1 MKIFYQQ
8 VLAFFTVILTL
19 LVILGFSFF
28 HLMKEN
34 VYRNT
39 WFQLENYAHSL
50 KSSGTLR
57 LLEVDD
63 SRESLIVN
71 QTKLESF
78 DELLQGQGVHMTI
91 YTKRDEIIYPNNAFK
106 ASISKKEWKKLK
118 QGKIIYR
125 KFDIAGRRVKKKM
138 VKPTTNLDVS
148 LPEPPKKLDSAYSTE
163 RQQLTDIFVPCFNSR
178 KELVAVISLGSIA
191 SNIKE
196 AVTAVEVNL
205 LYALLISAAL
215 GLIVSFILAHYMTKK
230 IRRLQSATKQIA
242 DGNFDVAIKNRG
254 KDELDELAHDFNR
267 MASSLAASNKEIERQ
282 EELRLRFM
290 ADAAHEMRTPL
301 TTINGILEGLAYD
314 VIPEE
319 SKEKSIT
326 LMQNETKRLI
336 RLVNENLD
344 YEKIRSGVIV
354 LNQTELNASEII
366 KNIAK
371 QLEAKAQENNDCFEL
386 ALPDELPIYADY
398 DRLVQIVF
406 NITQNAIQFTQNGT
420 IGFSGERGYRE
431 TVIRIYD
438 TGIGMTSEQ
447 VQNIWERYYKADP
460 SRTNKKYGES
470 GLGLSIV
477 KQLVDLHQA
486 QIEVQSQVGKG
497 TTFTMTFPDKQA

>member
-1 MKIFYQQ
+1 
-8 VLAFFTVILTL
+8 
-19 LVILGFSFF
+19 
-28 HLMKEN
+28 
-34 VYRNT
+34 
-39 WFQLENYAHSL
+39 
-50 KSSGTLR
+50 
-57 LLEVDD
+57 
-63 SRESLIVN
+63 
-71 QTKLESF
+71 
-78 DELLQGQGVHMTI
+78 
-91 YTKRDEIIYPNNAFK
+91 
-106 ASISKKEWKKLK
+106 
-118 QGKIIYR
+118 
-125 KFDIAGRRVKKKM
+125 
-138 VKPTTNLDVS
+138 
-148 LPEPPKKLDSAYSTE
+148 
-163 RQQLTDIFVPCFNSR
+163 
-178 KELVAVISLGSIA
+178 
-191 SNIKE
+191 
-196 AVTAVEVNL
+196 
-205 LYALLISAAL
+205 
-215 GLIVSFILAHYMTKK
+215 
-230 IRRLQSATKQIA
+230 
-242 DGNFDVAIKNRG
+242 
-254 KDELDELAHDFNR
+254 
-267 MASSLAASNKEIERQ
+267 
-282 EELRLRFM
+282 
-290 ADAAHEMRTPL
+290 
-301 TTINGILEGLAYD
+301 
-314 VIPEE
+314 
-319 SKEKSIT
+319 
-326 LMQNETKRLI
+326 MQNETKRLI

-438 TGIGMTSEQ
+438 TGMGMTSEQ